1 MASEAGVA
9 QLALLLASILV
20 GLGVYAM
27 SASRSLLRQMLGA
40 EVAFNGVILAVIA
53 ILSASSPAI
62 ATSLAILLVAIV
74 AGEVIV
80 TVAIVAGMYRFAR
93 SLESS
98 VMEEEGV

>member
-9 QLALLLASILV
+9 QLVLLLASILV
-20 GLGVYAM
+20 GLGVYGM
-27 SASRSLLRQMLGA
+27 TASRSLLRQMLGA
-40 EVAFNGVILAVIA
+40 EVAFNGVLLAALAILAPSGGT
-53 ILSASSPAI
+53 L
-62 ATSLAILLVAIV
+62 ATSLAILLIAIV

-80 TVAIVAGMYRFAR
+80 TVAIIAGMYRFVR

>member
-9 QLALLLASILV
+9 QLVLLLASILV
-20 GLGVYAM
+20 GLGVYGM
-27 SASRSLLRQMLGA
+27 TASRSLLRQMLGA
-40 EVAFNGVILAVIA
+40 EVAFNGVLLAALAILAPSGGA
-53 ILSASSPAI
+53 F
-62 ATSLAILLVAIV
+62 ATSLAILLIAIV

-80 TVAIVAGMYRFAR
+80 TVAIIAGMYRFVR